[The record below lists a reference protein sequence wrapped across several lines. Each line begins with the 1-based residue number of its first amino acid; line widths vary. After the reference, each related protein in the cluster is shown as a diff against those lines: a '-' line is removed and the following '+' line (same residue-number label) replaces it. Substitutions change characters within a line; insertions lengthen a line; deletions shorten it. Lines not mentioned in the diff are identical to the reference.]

1 MMEGTESMAMR
12 ASFDGLVAEA
22 LHQDFSGWDF
32 TYLRG
37 RWLDGNPSWDYRQIA
52 YERSRKVET
61 LLDMGTG
68 GGEMLSTL
76 APLPPNTYATEGYP
90 PNVPVAHQRLDPLGV
105 QVVPVSDD
113 ESLLPFADQ
122 TFDLVLNRHES
133 FDADELQRI
142 LKPGASFITQQVGER
157 HGIGLN
163 EWFQDEVD
171 YEYTDWT
178 LSRATAQLESAGL
191 RCVNIREEFPPLHFF
206 DIGAVVFYL
215 KVIAWQIA
223 DFSVERYHD
232 RLLALHQHIQGT
244 GAFRINAHYFY
255 IEACK

>member
-1 MMEGTESMAMR
+1 MMGVNETVAMSS
-12 ASFDGLVAEA
+12 SFDDLVAEA
-22 LHQDFSGWDF
+22 LRQDFSGWDF
-32 TYLRG
+32 AYMRG

-52 YERSRKVET
+52 YERSRKVEI

-68 GGEMLSTL
+68 GGELLSTL
-76 APLPPNTYATEGYP
+76 APLPPHTFATEGFP

-105 QVVPVSDD
+105 QVVPVSGD
-113 ESLLPFADQ
+113 ESMLPFADQ

-133 FDADELQRI
+133 FHAPELHRI
-142 LKPGASFITQQVGER
+142 LKPGASFITQQVGGR

-171 YEYTDWT
+171 YEYADWS
-178 LSRATAQLESAGL
+178 LDRAVAQLESAGL
-191 RCVNIREEFPPLHFF
+191 QCVDVREEFPPLHFL

-223 DFSVERYHD
+223 DFGVESYHD
-232 RLLALHQHIQGT
+232 RLLALHHHIQET

-255 IEACK
+255 VEARK